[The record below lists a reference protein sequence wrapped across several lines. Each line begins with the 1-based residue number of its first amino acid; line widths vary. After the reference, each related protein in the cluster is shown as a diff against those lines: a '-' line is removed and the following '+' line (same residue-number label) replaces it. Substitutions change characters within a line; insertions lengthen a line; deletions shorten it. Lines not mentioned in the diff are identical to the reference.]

1 MNIRKILQV
10 FAAACVC
17 MASLSPAFAQ
27 AKGPRQETLLN
38 GLKVYI
44 WNDPSAPTV
53 SVKLRVHSGSSFD
66 PQGKESTMRM
76 LSEAIF
82 PSNEARQFF
91 IDDLQGSFALTS
103 NYDYIQIDTSGRSSD
118 LIVLLETLANAVAN
132 PQLDKETTDAVRLR
146 VQSDLDAK
154 LADPA
159 YLADQIVS
167 ERLFGTF
174 PYGRPAFGTKESL
187 AKIDFAD
194 LRFAYDRFFGADNAS
209 LSIRGNIQPDVAY
222 RAARRFFGAWLKSDR
237 RVPSTFKQ
245 PSAPDT
251 SLEVKNLSSDS
262 GAEVR
267 HAVRGFSRA
276 DGDHAASQI
285 LTEILDARLKQHVGK
300 VAPNAR
306 ASVRNDAFILPGQLV
321 FSVSSI
327 SPEAKVKLYPAGDS
341 VDARSLIPSLLA
353 DPVSISEFEK
363 AKAIVLAA
371 AGGRMEDLWLDSDTY
386 RITPAA
392 SQAAKIRAVTSADVQ
407 KLAGDVKVRPAV
419 SLWLVKGIGSN

>member
-1 MNIRKILQV
+1 MKIRKIFQL

-17 MASLSPAFAQ
+17 MASLSPVYTQ
-27 AKGPRQETLLN
+27 TKGPRQETLLN

-66 PQGKESTMRM
+66 PQGKEGTMRM

-91 IDDLQGSFALTS
+91 IDDLQGTFALTS

-132 PQLDKETTDAVRLR
+132 PQLDKETADAVRSR
-146 VQSDLDAK
+146 VHSDLDGK

-159 YLADQIVS
+159 YLADRIAS

-174 PYGRPAFGTKESL
+174 PYGRPEYGTKESL

-209 LSIRGNIQPDVAY
+209 LTIRGDIQPDVAY

-245 PSAPDT
+245 PTAPDT
-251 SLEVKNLSSDS
+251 SLQVMNLGADS

-267 HAVRGFSRA
+267 HAARGFSKA
-276 DGDHAASQI
+276 DPLYPASQI
-285 LTEILDARLKQHVGK
+285 LTEILDTRLKQHVAR
-300 VAPNAR
+300 VAPNAK
-306 ASVRNDAFILPGQLV
+306 ASVRNEAYILPGQLV
-321 FSVSSI
+321 FSVSAI
-327 SPEAKVKLYPAGDS
+327 SPEAKVKLYPAGDT

-353 DPVSISEFEK
+353 DAISSSEFER
-363 AKAIVLAA
+363 ARANVLAS
-371 AGGRMEDLWLDSDTY
+371 GGTEDLWLDSDTY
-386 RITPAA
+386 RLTPLA
-392 SQAAKIRAVTSADVQ
+392 SQPAKLGAVTLTDVQ
-407 KLAGDVKVRPAV
+407 RLAGDVKARPAV